1 MTIMDKITNA
11 RKCLQVLMAK
21 EAKAVDESQRLQA
34 RNSRHEMQMHLSE
47 LHRARREENKK

>member
-11 RKCLQVLMAK
+11 CQCLQVLMSK
-21 EAKAVDESQRLQA
+21 ETKAVDERQRVQA
-34 RNSRHEMQMHLSE
+34 RNSRLEMQMHLSE

>member
-34 RNSRHEMQMHLSE
+34 RNSRLEMQMHLSE

>member
-11 RKCLQVLMAK
+11 RKCLQVLMDK
-21 EAKAVDESQRLQA
+21 EAKAIDESQRLQA
-34 RNSRHEMQMHLSE
+34 RNSRHEMQMHLSQ

>member
-1 MTIMDKITNA
+1 MSIMDKITNA
-11 RKCLQVLMAK
+11 RQCLQVLMAK

-34 RNSRHEMQMHLSE
+34 RNSRLEMQMHLSE